1 MAKKNRKRVLPERI
15 EKAFTKKAAFNCWK
29 LSVALFIF
37 VWLYEFANQ
46 VVFTNF
52 DSAHPIVSINWNSVL
67 FQKVS
72 FLIIMSLIF
81 ASFMWILALVPPDAM
96 GAVFRMLGF
105 EKEEKSE
112 KEVTDKLDNTESEK
126 TKRLNDREFQLDL
139 MKIQIYADRCHTIL
153 SSALSF
159 VFVFFSLIVIFYA
172 VLYQSGN
179 FESIPAF
186 IKAFQTWLVGTFFIS
201 AFTLIFLTIV
211 LWRYSGTYEEISKML
226 EQVRKGK
233 ELPELIKM
241 PLKKKQ

>member
-1 MAKKNRKRVLPERI
+1 
-15 EKAFTKKAAFNCWK
+15 
-29 LSVALFIF
+29 
-37 VWLYEFANQ
+37 
-46 VVFTNF
+46 
-52 DSAHPIVSINWNSVL
+52 
-67 FQKVS
+67 
-72 FLIIMSLIF
+72 
-81 ASFMWILALVPPDAM
+81 MWILALVSPDAM

-159 VFVFFSLIVIFYA
+159 VFVSFSLIVIFYA

-179 FESIPAF
+179 FESLPAF